1 MPETTIVVALR
12 IKVREEGA
20 NVNEILRAVR
30 GAVQELAVRLVEAII
45 EWMQEVIR
53 DRLCGKD
60 RAAKKGLGGHADK
73 KHPKRKCG
81 CRGFVK
87 EGYRGEARGLSTE
100 LGRVEIGRAH
110 V

>member
-12 IKVREEGA
+12 VKVSEEGA

-30 GAVQELAVRLVEAII
+30 AAVQGLAVRLVVAVI

-60 RAAKKGLGGHADK
+60 RGAK
-73 KHPKRKCG
+73 
-81 CRGFVK
+81 
-87 EGYRGEARGLSTE
+87 
-100 LGRVEIGRAH
+100 
-110 V
+110 